1 MMLISFLTFE
11 GRKDGVAELSQPLLL
26 PSSRS
31 SSMRRIATG
40 VLEVS
45 LEESKVPR
53 CRGIVTRRKDL
64 DGTKFGDYCE
74 PLADH
79 GQLTS
84 AHAQFCSC
92 SPCTGFAQ
100 MRLRASF

>member
-1 MMLISFLTFE
+1 MMLTSFLTFE

-53 CRGIVTRRKDL
+53 CRGIVPRRKDL
-64 DGTKFGDYCE
+64 DGTKCGDYCE

-84 AHAQFCSC
+84 AHAQFCTC
-92 SPCTGFAQ
+92 SPVTGFGPMSWSA
-100 MRLRASF
+100 AS